1 MSTPCKGSPFK
12 ILLVGLIAGVILVG
26 LSAYAMR
33 ITDSRPFCGS
43 CHVMQEA
50 ALTHKLS
57 SHASLA
63 CNECHAPHNLMAKLP
78 FKAKEGLR
86 DFVANMQGHEAP
98 LLPSITTRDV
108 INENCKSCHVDTNKD
123 VASMDAKPYCVDCH
137 RNLAHMRSKPVS
149 TRMVADEK

>member
-1 MSTPCKGSPFK
+1 
-12 ILLVGLIAGVILVG
+12 
-26 LSAYAMR
+26 
-33 ITDSRPFCGS
+33 
-43 CHVMQEA
+43 
-50 ALTHKLS
+50 
-57 SHASLA
+57 
-63 CNECHAPHNLMAKLP
+63 
-78 FKAKEGLR
+78 
-86 DFVANMQGHEAP
+86 MQGHEAP